1 MYNQIASNKRK
12 TWILL
17 FGFSVFA
24 VGLVTLLAIQFGVPV
39 EDALIGGTVFAVIYS
54 IVSFYLSDRVVLS
67 VTGAKPIEKR
77 DHPELYRIVENISI
91 TAGIPT
97 PKIYIINDP
106 SPNAF
111 ATGRDPKHA
120 SVAFTTGL
128 LNVLNKQELE
138 GVVAHEIGHVKNLD
152 IRIMTMVVVLV
163 GLVLLVSQIMIRM
176 RFFNANSRSKDA
188 RALMIIILVM
198 HLLVA
203 ILAPLVAQV
212 IKLAISRER
221 EYLAD
226 ATSALLTR
234 YPAGLASALQK
245 IRDHATP
252 MKNANDATAHLFI
265 SDPFGGKKKTPFLH
279 KLFLTHPPIEDRVVR
294 LRKMG
299 S

>member
-77 DHPELYRIVENISI
+77 DHPELYRLVENVSI
-91 TAGIPT
+91 TAGLRT

-111 ATGRDPKHA
+111 ATGRDPDHA

-138 GVVAHEIGHVKNLD
+138 GVVAHEIGHIKNFD

-163 GLVLLVSQIMIRM
+163 GLVLLVSQIMIRA
-176 RFFNANSRSKDA
+176 RFLNTTAKSKEA
-188 RALMIIILVM
+188 RGMIFLIMGM
-198 HLLVA
+198 HLLMA
-203 ILAPLVAQV
+203 LLAPLIAQV

-279 KLFLTHPPIEDRVVR
+279 KLFLTHPPIEDRVAR
-294 LRKMG
+294 LQKMG

>member
-1 MYNQIASNKRK
+1 MYNQITSNKRK

-17 FGFSVFA
+17 LGFSVFA
-24 VGLVTLLAIQFGVPV
+24 VGIVTLLAFQFGAPI
-39 EDALIGGTVFAVIYS
+39 EDALIGGTVFAVMYS
-54 IVSFYLSDRVVLS
+54 VISFYVSDRVVLG

-77 DHPELYRIVENISI
+77 DHPELYRIVENLSI
-91 TAGIPT
+91 TAGLPT

-111 ATGRDPKHA
+111 ATGRDPHHA

-128 LNVLNKQELE
+128 LQVLNKQELE
-138 GVVAHEIGHVKNLD
+138 GVVAHELGHVKNLD
-152 IRIMTMVVVLV
+152 IRIMTLVVVLV
-163 GLVLLVSQIMIRM
+163 GLVLLVSQMMLRM
-176 RFFNANSRSKDA
+176 RFLHINNRSKDA
-188 RALMIIILVM
+188 RGLMIVLLVV

-203 ILAPLVAQV
+203 LLAPLVAQV

-245 IRDHATP
+245 IRDHAVP
-252 MKNANDATAHLFI
+252 MQKANDATAHLFI
-265 SDPFGGKKKTPFLH
+265 SDPFGGKNKTPILH
-279 KLFLTHPPIEDRVVR
+279 KLFMTHPPIEDRVAR
-294 LRKMG
+294 LQKMG